1 MEEIDKSEV
10 QAVLIKIPEIKRKE
24 ISRSIIQQLSGKGLT
39 YRQAEMLL
47 EYTKDLLKDTKF

>member
-24 ISRSIIQQLSGKGLT
+24 ISHSIIQQLSGKGLT